1 MTGDAV
7 SGAGPSGAVE
17 RVGVAIVGG
26 GPVGL
31 LLGCLLAARDVSV
44 AVVERRTEVSTR
56 ARAIGVHAPGFAVL
70 AEAGV
75 GDELAEQAITI
86 TGGEVSCAG
95 RVLGRMRFPEA
106 SAVWSLPQHLV
117 EAALERRLAELAPG
131 ALRRGVEAGS
141 VRGVRGG
148 VELSPTG
155 ESGGAP
161 LRADYLV
168 VAAGVRS
175 RLRESFGVGWRRAAG
190 SARYAMADV
199 AFSEGAPDDE
209 LAQLRFEADGVVES
223 LPMPGGRRWVAHLG
237 AVDRGVVD
245 RGAGAVLADAADP
258 AVEPAVIDAAAFA
271 EIIAVRTGVQL
282 DPAAIE
288 PSVFEAR
295 QHLASRFAAGR
306 LALAG
311 DTAHELSPIGGQGM
325 TLGFLDAFALAAV
338 LPEALAM
345 SDPAPFAHYART
357 RRRAAARACRR
368 ARFNMAMGAPARGI
382 RLTLRNA
389 VVRMLAVPPVRAVL
403 ARTFTMRG
411 L

>member
-1 MTGDAV
+1 MTGGTV
-7 SGAGPSGAVE
+7 SGGGPSGAVE

-56 ARAIGVHAPGFAVL
+56 PRAIGVHAPGFAVL

-199 AFSEGAPDDE
+199 ASPQGAPVDD

-223 LPMPGGRRWVAHLG
+223 LPVPGGRRWVAHLG
-237 AVDRGVVD
+237 AVGRGV
-245 RGAGAVLADAADP
+245 DAADP

-271 EIIAVRTGVQL
+271 EIVAARTGVRL

-338 LPEALAM
+338 LPEAVAM

-389 VVRMLAVPPVRAVL
+389 AVRMLALPPVRVVL